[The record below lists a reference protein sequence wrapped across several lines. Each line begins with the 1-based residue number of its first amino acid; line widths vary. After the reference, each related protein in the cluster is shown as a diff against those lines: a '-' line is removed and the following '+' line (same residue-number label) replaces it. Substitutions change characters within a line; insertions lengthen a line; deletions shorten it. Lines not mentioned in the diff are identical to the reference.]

1 MNTSVPYSA
10 LSHLECSR
18 CGISYDARQVQ
29 GTCTCGAPLLARYDI
44 DRVSAQVRRDDIAGR
59 PPDLWRYHEL
69 LPVTGGPAGHQ
80 PGGGHDPAACRCP
93 GWASRSGCPGSG

>member
-18 CGISYDARQVQ
+18 CGTGYDADQVQ

-44 DRVSAQVRRDDIAGR
+44 ERVSAQVSREDIAAGR
-59 PPDLWRYHEL
+59 PTCGAITSCSRSP
-69 LPVTGGPAGHQ
+69 T
-80 PGGGHDPAACRCP
+80 PGG
-93 GWASRSGCPGSG
+93 